1 MEPLDD
7 LFQEIMFDHYRRPR
21 NVGRM
26 ACPPAGHGKAVNPS
40 CGDEVEIWAE
50 INSLNELHEVL
61 FIGQGCAISQASAS
75 LMTVKLKG
83 KPMDQVAEMMRQFHR
98 LMQGEP
104 TTIPLGDLALFGNVR
119 KFPARILCSLVAW
132 QALERALAE
141 VLTVEK
147 PLTEEA

>member
-21 NVGRM
+21 NVGRLT
-26 ACPPAGHGKAVNPS
+26 CPPAGHGKSLNPS

-50 INSLNELHEVL
+50 VSPTNELRDIS

-83 KPMDQVAEMMRQFHR
+83 KQLDQVAEMIREFHR
-98 LMQGEP
+98 LMQGAP
-104 TTIPLGDLALFGNVR
+104 TTMPLGDLELFGNVR

-141 VLTVEK
+141 VVTVEK
-147 PLTEEA
+147 STTAEA